1 MDTTASPLLDAA
13 PPTGFDA
20 PDVVHLESG
29 VRAWFA
35 SPCAVITQVPRPSR
49 TSPAEGDFYRDIL
62 LEALQAL
69 PDTQGGQ
76 IWIHDW
82 SRVVGYDPVLRARLP
97 QFAFGHRRRLHTI
110 VMVMPEHPDPV
121 PQMGVTMGAAA
132 LRLAG
137 INCLVVATLDEAIE
151 RTQVRPR
158 DERRAA

>member
-1 MDTTASPLLDAA
+1 MDTTAAFVADAA
-13 PPTGFDA
+13 PPRGFDA

-29 VRAWFA
+29 LRAWFA
-35 SPCAVITQVPRPSR
+35 APCAVITQVPRPSR
-49 TSPAEGDFYRDIL
+49 TSPVEGDFYRSCL
-62 LEALQAL
+62 LEALGAL
-69 PDTQGGQ
+69 SDGTRQ

-97 QFAFGHRRRLHTI
+97 QFAFSHRRRLHTI

-137 INCLVVATLDEAIE
+137 INCIVAATLDEAIE
-151 RTQVRPR
+151 VTQVRPR